1 MVHTLARPLWHG
13 IVAALLLAGAAEAQ
27 APGGADAPPPT
38 VTVLTLTSGD
48 VTLTSSLPG
57 RVVASGTAEVRPQVN
72 GIIVE
77 RLFQEGSEVKA
88 GQVLFRIDP
97 SPYEAAL

>member
-38 VTVLTLTSGD
+38 VTVLTLASGD

-57 RVVASGTAEVRPQVN
+57 RVVASGFYQGDVQSAPWFVRN
-72 GIIVE
+72 
-77 RLFQEGSEVKA
+77 RS
-88 GQVLFRIDP
+88 
-97 SPYEAAL
+97 AA